1 MSACRSCGAQIVW
14 ARTKRGKA
22 MPVDAQHT
30 PDGTIALVEDPHS
43 GELTA
48 HVVGKPTPMA
58 FVDGV
63 WVEPRRYTSH
73 FETCPD
79 ADAHRKPRGGAR

>member
-14 ARTKRGKA
+14 ARTKRGKP
-22 MPVDAQHT
+22 MPVDAQ
-30 PDGTIALVEDPHS
+30 PDRDGTIALVEDARS

-73 FETCPD
+73 FSTCPD
-79 ADAHRKPRGGAR
+79 ADAFRRRVGAR